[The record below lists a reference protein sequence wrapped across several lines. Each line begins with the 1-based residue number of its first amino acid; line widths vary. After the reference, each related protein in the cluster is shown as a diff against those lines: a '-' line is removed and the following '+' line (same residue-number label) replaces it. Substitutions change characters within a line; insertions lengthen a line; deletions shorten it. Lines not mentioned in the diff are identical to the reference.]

1 VVDRQNETHKREKAP
16 VKKLQKSRNVGDQVM
31 TIWGDSD
38 KPLKATITKKMHN
51 HGVDVYDAKLSDGSI
66 ERVYADQ
73 IV

>member
-1 VVDRQNETHKREKAP
+1 M
-16 VKKLQKSRNVGDQVM
+16 KKMQKSKNVGDTVM